1 MLLSELF
8 GYRAT
13 VLRNWAITEPPD
25 VVSTRILLGL
35 CDMKL
40 SRRDEFITEEL
51 TNHLF
56 QVIDTPRSPVTLGFQ
71 TTKLGFVSHV
81 YYRVPLKT
89 MNCVVKRSFLNF
101 FLKNTCFCFLCNV
114 VKTYFLDDPNLHYFL
129 FFRHSKSSRMIILLF
144 FRPQNPGSGW
154 TWSR

>member
-13 VLRNWAITEPPD
+13 VLRNWAITEPPA

-89 MNCVVKRSFLNF
+89 INFVVKRSFLNF

-114 VKTYFLDDPNLHYFL
+114 VKTYFFRRSKFALFL
-129 FFRHSKSSRMIILLF
+129 VF
-144 FRPQNPGSGW
+144 
-154 TWSR
+154 

>member
-25 VVSTRILLGL
+25 VVPTRILLGL

-56 QVIDTPRSPVTLGFQ
+56 QVIDTPRSPVTLGLLPCTF
-71 TTKLGFVSHV
+71 KDYKF
-81 YYRVPLKT
+81 
-89 MNCVVKRSFLNF
+89 RSETQF
-101 FLKNTCFCFLCNV
+101 
-114 VKTYFLDDPNLHYFL
+114 
-129 FFRHSKSSRMIILLF
+129 S
-144 FRPQNPGSGW
+144 
-154 TWSR
+154 

>member
-13 VLRNWAITEPPD
+13 VLRNWAITEPPA

-89 MNCVVKRSFLNF
+89 MNCVVKRSFLKF
-101 FLKNTCFCFLCNV
+101 FSQKYL
-114 VKTYFLDDPNLHYFL
+114 FL
-129 FFRHSKSSRMIILLF
+129 FPL
-144 FRPQNPGSGW
+144 
-154 TWSR
+154 

>member
-13 VLRNWAITEPPD
+13 VLRNWAIIEPPD

-71 TTKLGFVSHV
+71 ATKLGFVSLV

-89 MNCVVKRSFLNF
+89 MNFVVKRSFLTF
-101 FLKNTCFCFLCNV
+101 FSQKYL
-114 VKTYFLDDPNLHYFL
+114 FL
-129 FFRHSKSSRMIILLF
+129 FPL
-144 FRPQNPGSGW
+144 
-154 TWSR
+154 